1 MRMDRRILGA
11 GLAAL
16 WLLVWATPAF
26 ARDSFVDGLNDVRKR
41 GCEGKRGVSTS
52 LRSQRRLDNAA
63 RRLMRSGGRLGEVL
77 KSVDYR
83 AMHSSSIQISNVPD
97 EAEAARAFARRS
109 CAQVLDPQNRDVG
122 LARRGTDVYI
132 IIAAPFAAPALE
144 DAAAVRAR
152 VLVLANEARAR
163 PRRCGGKPFSA
174 AQPLR
179 LSETLNKAAAA
190 HARDMADHSNMAHE
204 GSNGSTP
211 AERVTR
217 VRYKWR
223 VVGEN
228 VAAGPTT
235 ADEVMQGWLASPH
248 HCENL
253 MDPRFTELGVGFV
266 FDPDSDSG
274 VYWTQVFA
282 VPAP

>member
-1 MRMDRRILGA
+1 MGTERRILGA

-16 WLLVWATPAF
+16 WLMAVATPSY
-26 ARDSFVDGLNDVRKR
+26 ARDSFVDGLNDVRER
-41 GCEGKRGVSTS
+41 GCEGKRGVATP
-52 LRSQRRLDNAA
+52 LRAQRRLDNAA

-83 AMHSSSIQISNVPD
+83 AMHSSSIQISNVD
-97 EAEAARAFARRS
+97 NDAEAARAFARRS
-109 CAQVLDPQNRDVG
+109 CGQVLDPENREVG
-122 LARRGTDVYI
+122 LARRGKDVYI

-144 DAAAVRAR
+144 NAAAVRAR

-163 PRRCGGKPFSA
+163 SRRCGSKQFSA

-179 LSETLNKAAAA
+179 LSDTLSKAALA
-190 HARDMADHSNMAHE
+190 HSRDMADHSSMAHE

-217 VRYKWR
+217 AKYKWR

-248 HCENL
+248 HCENI

-266 FDPDSDSG
+266 FDTDSDSG